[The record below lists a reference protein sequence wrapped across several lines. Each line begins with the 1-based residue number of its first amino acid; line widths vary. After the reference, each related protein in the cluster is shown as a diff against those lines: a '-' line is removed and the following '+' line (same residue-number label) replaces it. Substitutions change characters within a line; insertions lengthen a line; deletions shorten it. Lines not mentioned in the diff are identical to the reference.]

1 MVNRWVCGSGHRV
14 VVVREVVM
22 PSRTQWWR
30 YTAQPFVAALL
41 PVVFLT
47 AASAQ
52 SPQDDGS
59 PWGHF
64 IPGNPSQSSG
74 YGNHSVWPGQE
85 QRPTRYCNR
94 PGWGPALTVCSEPS
108 QYSVVVR
115 LGRRDHKSPFSPE
128 TVRGPRKAT
137 VARLG
142 SLNSIIPSSPVSPPG
157 PQVTVVLRL
166 GSRRS
171 KGPRLRGRFGRR
183 RQRQSSDLGPAGEKG
198 PAEGS
203 GRCRQRQSSE
213 FASAAAGCNG
223 APRRTV
229 AVSGAGAP
237 AGGS

>member
-1 MVNRWVCGSGHRV
+1 
-14 VVVREVVM
+14 M

-94 PGWGPALTVCSEPS
+94 PGWGRALTGVFGTLPIFGGGSTWPS
-108 QYSVVVR
+108 WSQ
-115 LGRRDHKSPFSPE
+115 
-128 TVRGPRKAT
+128 
-137 VARLG
+137 
-142 SLNSIIPSSPVSPPG
+142 IPV
-157 PQVTVVLRL
+157 
-166 GSRRS
+166 
-171 KGPRLRGRFGRR
+171 
-183 RQRQSSDLGPAGEKG
+183 QSGNGEG
-198 PAEGS
+198 AAEGDS
-203 GRCRQRQSSE
+203 GQTWQPQQHYPVQPGI
-213 FASAAAGCNG
+213 AAGTTSDG
-223 APRRTV
+223 SPSAWQPLSTPGGTALFQRTV
-229 AVSGAGAP
+229 SL
-237 AGGS
+237 